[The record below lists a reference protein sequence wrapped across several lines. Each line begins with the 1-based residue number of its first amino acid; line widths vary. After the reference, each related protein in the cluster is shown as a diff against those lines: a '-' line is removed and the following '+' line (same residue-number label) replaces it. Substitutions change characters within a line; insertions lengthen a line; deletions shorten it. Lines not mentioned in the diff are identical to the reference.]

1 MRQRGLT
8 TPLSSVLLRPFAPS
22 GAFFISRVAWGR
34 GGPLSGASEGVSH
47 ETSSHVQAAFFLC
60 LRMCPGLHQ
69 WTMAGRVR
77 GEKMHVRGARLALTM
92 RCLGAAGGKRTVRED
107 GEPAKSSRGG
117 VRPQHNSEGPSG
129 HWNDT
134 VPGRFRPGPFIYMK
148 GTAKEDVSEEQS
160 AHIPPQPLKRPW
172 RKRQRRAASL
182 ARSQPGLGRQPQ
194 RLKAD
199 RPNSAR

>member
-1 MRQRGLT
+1 MRSG
-8 TPLSSVLLRPFAPS
+8 PFKDRIFSFGGKAC
-22 GAFFISRVAWGR
+22 GIISRVAWGR
-34 GGPLSGASEGVSH
+34 GGPLSGGARGSRMKRRRMFRRR
-47 ETSSHVQAAFFLC
+47 FFFACGWRL
-60 LRMCPGLHQ
+60 PLHQ
-69 WTMAGRVR
+69 WTMAERVR

-134 VPGRFRPGPFIYMK
+134 VPGRFRPFATYYMEQ
-148 GTAKEDVSEEQS
+148 TAKEDVSEEQS

>member
-1 MRQRGLT
+1 MPQKGT
-8 TPLSSVLLRPFAPS
+8 PFAARCFHICQGKS
-22 GAFFISRVAWGR
+22 AQHYFACRMGAGRAPFRGAWGVR
-34 GGPLSGASEGVSH
+34 MKRRHMFRRRFFFACGWRLAS
-47 ETSSHVQAAFFLC
+47 
-60 LRMCPGLHQ
+60 HQ
-69 WTMAGRVR
+69 WTMAERER

-92 RCLGAAGGKRTVRED
+92 RCLGAAGGKRTERED

-134 VPGRFRPGPFIYMK
+134 VQRTVPAVCYILYGADSKRGCARYLC
-148 GTAKEDVSEEQS
+148 DVS
-160 AHIPPQPLKRPW
+160 PPQPLKRPW

>member
-1 MRQRGLT
+1 MGAGRAPFRGN
-8 TPLSSVLLRPFAPS
+8 S
-22 GAFFISRVAWGR
+22 
-34 GGPLSGASEGVSH
+34 GVSH
-47 ETSSHVQAAFFLC
+47 ETSSHVQTAFFLC
-60 LRMCPGLHQ
+60 LRVCPGLHQ
-69 WTMAGRVR
+69 WTMAERVR

-134 VPGRFRPGPFIYMK
+134 VQRTVPAVCYILYGADSKRGCARYLC
-148 GTAKEDVSEEQS
+148 DVS
-160 AHIPPQPLKRPW
+160 PPQPLKRPW

>member
-1 MRQRGLT
+1 MKRRHMF
-8 TPLSSVLLRPFAPS
+8 RRRFFFAC
-22 GAFFISRVAWGR
+22 GCA
-34 GGPLSGASEGVSH
+34 LAS
-47 ETSSHVQAAFFLC
+47 
-60 LRMCPGLHQ
+60 HQ
-69 WTMAGRVR
+69 WTMAERER
-77 GEKMHVRGARLALTM
+77 GEKMHVRGARLALIM
-92 RCLGAAGGKRTVRED
+92 RCLGAAAGKRTERED

-134 VPGRFRPGPFIYMK
+134 VQRTVPAVCYIYMEQ
-148 GTAKEDVSEEQS
+148 TAKEDVSKEQN